1 MASER
6 NEERA
11 DKSPHGAE
19 RLVSLFSHPVPPILG
34 KKRVR
39 GESAGRE
46 IFRPIEARERAR
58 SGATASERNEER
70 ADKSPNGAED
80 ARPLPSVSLKI
91 ITGGDRLEVHVKQRE
106 LLGRNDFFQ
115 NRCDALQIAMLDF
128 F

>member
-1 MASER
+1 MISFLYNYIGSVKVVREGAAVG
-6 NEERA
+6 RA
-11 DKSPHGAE
+11 KES
-19 RLVSLFSHPVPPILG
+19 SHS
-34 KKRVR
+34 

-46 IFRPIEARERAR
+46 IFRPIEARERGY
-58 SGATASERNEER
+58 SGAMASERNEER

-80 ARPLPSVSLKI
+80 ARPLPSDSLKI
-91 ITGGDRLEVHVKQRE
+91 ITGSDRLEVHVKQRE